1 MTQVLCGKIISRILI
16 DDYMNA
22 DRWIDY
28 QDVFKERFDLDRCYS
43 LEDALESAEIE
54 PEGRFHDG
62 LDDAV
67 DTGALIKKLELN
79 PEYDITKYA
88 LSESDEHLSCTI
100 GDLFGGLQLKVG

>member
-16 DDYMNA
+16 DDFMKA

-28 QDVFKERFDLDRCYS
+28 QDVFKKRFDLDRCYS
-43 LEDALESAEIE
+43 LENALESAEIE

-67 DTGALIKKLELN
+67 NTGVLIKKLN
-79 PEYDITKYA
+79 PKYEIAKYA

-100 GDLFGGLQLKVG
+100 GDLFGGLKLNFG